1 MHEIYGFLQYKYKY
15 KNNTLEMALSV
26 VIQKGI

>member
-15 KNNTLEMALSV
+15 KYNTLEMALSV